1 MLTLTRDRALT
12 DILIVKENFFL
23 WIIVQFP
30 DNLNET
36 LFNNKIFHDILQPFE
51 CEIEDFMKQ
60 IFFV

>member
-12 DILIVKENFFL
+12 DILIVKNFFL
-23 WIIVQFP
+23 WIIVRFP

-51 CEIEDFMKQ
+51 CETEDIMKQ